1 MGMIEWIGMGI
12 TGNLQTILRELR
24 QELSAFYGERL
35 TRLVLFGSQAR
46 NEATINSDIDILVV
60 LKGEVEPGIEISRT
74 SNLIADL
81 SLTYDVVISCIF
93 ISEFQFAMEQSPLM
107 LNVRQEGI
115 TLWPQSR
122 QR

>member
-1 MGMIEWIGMGI
+1 MGV

-24 QELSAFYGERL
+24 QELTAFYGERL
-35 TRLVLFGSQAR
+35 TRLALFGSQAR

-60 LKGEVEPGIEISRT
+60 LKGEVQPGIEISRT

-81 SLTYDVVISCIF
+81 SLTNNVVISCIF
-93 ISEFQFAMEQSPLM
+93 ISEYQFAMEQSPLM

-115 TLWPQSR
+115 TL
-122 QR
+122 